1 MTLAPSEPDTSLP
14 LAIPSYVAGLAWVS
28 VTPLRG
34 FWGAFLVLTV
44 VSAPYVTLP
53 VLAALR
59 RADLSQEHVARTLG
73 ASPWRAFFV
82 ATFPQILPAA
92 GASALLV
99 GLYTIS
105 DFGVVAIM
113 RYPSFTWAIHTA
125 FGGTFNRSLAIVLSL
140 VLVVIAVALVT
151 GERLLRRRVSMDQK
165 VRADT
170 DSERIRLSRR
180 ARWSS
185 SITLTVVFAA
195 GVGLPG
201 IVMGLSMVYLSLSLA
216 PGMYQTI
223 GLLVIAYGILFVP
236 KAAGSARAAVSQV
249 PANLEDVSRT
259 LGRSR
264 LRTWLTV
271 TGPIASRG
279 ILAGTLLVA
288 LTAMKELPATLMM
301 RPTGMD
307 TLATRLW
314 QLTDID
320 AYGAAAPYALTL
332 IAVASTTTPAVTVR
346 GVCATY
352 EPQEKDVLHDVH
364 LTIHP
369 SELLAILGPSGS
381 GKTTLLRAI
390 AGLHRISDGEITV
403 DGRVVADRSI
413 SLPPEQHRVGL
424 VPQDAALFPHR
435 RVRANIEF
443 GLKPS
448 LFGGASR
455 SDRKARAL
463 ELLDLV
469 ALTGFGDRYPDQ
481 LSGGQRQR
489 VALARALAPAP
500 TVVLLDEAFG
510 ALDASLRSQ
519 LRLEVRDILRQSGT
533 ASVLVTHDQDEAL
546 SVADR
551 VAIMRDGHL
560 VQVGTPQE
568 LYSAPVDLWT
578 ANFLGECTTLPGY
591 SDGRGVDTVLGR
603 FDAHCPQG
611 SVHAVIRPE
620 NLTLSEGSTA
630 EIVSVEFRGPSSL
643 Y

>member
-1 MTLAPSEPDTSLP
+1 MA
-14 LAIPSYVAGLAWVS
+14 
-28 VTPLRG
+28 
-34 FWGAFLVLTV
+34 LTV
-44 VSAPYVTLP
+44 
-53 VLAALR
+53 
-59 RADLSQEHVARTLG
+59 
-73 ASPWRAFFV
+73 
-82 ATFPQILPAA
+82 
-92 GASALLV
+92 
-99 GLYTIS
+99 
-105 DFGVVAIM
+105 
-113 RYPSFTWAIHTA
+113 
-125 FGGTFNRSLAIVLSL
+125 
-140 VLVVIAVALVT
+140 
-151 GERLLRRRVSMDQK
+151 
-165 VRADT
+165 
-170 DSERIRLSRR
+170 
-180 ARWSS
+180 
-185 SITLTVVFAA
+185 
-195 GVGLPG
+195 
-201 IVMGLSMVYLSLSLA
+201 
-216 PGMYQTI
+216 
-223 GLLVIAYGILFVP
+223 
-236 KAAGSARAAVSQV
+236 
-249 PANLEDVSRT
+249 
-259 LGRSR
+259 
-264 LRTWLTV
+264 
-271 TGPIASRG
+271 
-279 ILAGTLLVA
+279 
-288 LTAMKELPATLMM
+288 MKELPATLMM

-533 ASVLVTHDQDEAL
+533 ASVLVPHDQDEAL

-643 Y
+643 YRIRTFTEGQEILVSERGAAAHRIGQQVDVALTGRIHTVPVIP

>member
-1 MTLAPSEPDTSLP
+1 MHRKLHTDRDGSPSRVLLFLALVTVAVVATPLVFLLSETIGQPYEQIRSAFLRPRTLSLIVTTVGLVVAVIAGTLAIGIPTAFLLARTDLPGRRFWQIASVLP
-14 LAIPSYVAGLAWVS
+14 LAIPSYVAGFAWMS

-92 GASALLV
+92 GAGALLV

-195 GVGLPG
+195 GVGLPVTALIERSLRSVADRQVETSRLVAAAGNTVMLGLAGAVLATALALPVAILAARYRTRTVSALETATYLGHGLPG

-216 PGMYQTI
+216 SGMYQTI

-271 TGPIASRG
+271 TGPIASPG

-288 LTAMKELPATLMM
+288 LTVMKELPATLMM

-332 IAVASTTTPAVTVR
+332 IAVASVPAF
-346 GVCATY
+346 
-352 EPQEKDVLHDVH
+352 
-364 LTIHP
+364 
-369 SELLAILGPSGS
+369 LLMQQTGR
-381 GKTTLLRAI
+381 KT
-390 AGLHRISDGEITV
+390 
-403 DGRVVADRSI
+403 
-413 SLPPEQHRVGL
+413 
-424 VPQDAALFPHR
+424 
-435 RVRANIEF
+435 
-443 GLKPS
+443 
-448 LFGGASR
+448 
-455 SDRKARAL
+455 
-463 ELLDLV
+463 
-469 ALTGFGDRYPDQ
+469 
-481 LSGGQRQR
+481 
-489 VALARALAPAP
+489 
-500 TVVLLDEAFG
+500 
-510 ALDASLRSQ
+510 
-519 LRLEVRDILRQSGT
+519 
-533 ASVLVTHDQDEAL
+533 
-546 SVADR
+546 
-551 VAIMRDGHL
+551 
-560 VQVGTPQE
+560 
-568 LYSAPVDLWT
+568 
-578 ANFLGECTTLPGY
+578 
-591 SDGRGVDTVLGR
+591 
-603 FDAHCPQG
+603 
-611 SVHAVIRPE
+611 
-620 NLTLSEGSTA
+620 
-630 EIVSVEFRGPSSL
+630 
-643 Y
+643 